1 MLQIQIGAERAAGVG
16 DSLAR
21 TVLGWRAGMSE
32 DEAWEAG
39 RGLWKFNADRALS
52 ESEAQIINTSGTVLA
67 VARITGISK
76 HGDRYALE
84 GEILR
89 DDPRVGR
96 PTPSPHLSRNPVTY
110 IRGGRSGG

>member
-1 MLQIQIGAERAAGVG
+1 MLQIQIGAERAAHADDRLGR
-16 DSLAR
+16 A
-21 TVLGWRAGMSE
+21 TVGWRPGMSE

-39 RGLWKFNADRALS
+39 RGIWKFKADRALS
-52 ESEAQIINTSGTVLA
+52 QDEAQIINTEGTVIA

-84 GEILR
+84 GTLLR
-89 DDPRVGR
+89 GDPRVGR

-110 IRGGRSGG
+110 I

>member
-1 MLQIQIGAERAAGVG
+1 MLQIRIGAERAAEAG
-16 DSLAR
+16 DGLAR
-21 TVLGWRAGMSE
+21 TALGWRPGMSE

-39 RGLWKFNADRALS
+39 RGVWKFNADRALS
-52 ESEAQIINTSGTVLA
+52 QSEAQIINPAGTVLV

-76 HGDRYALE
+76 HDGRYALE

-89 DDPRVGR
+89 GDPRVGR

-110 IRGGRSGG
+110 I